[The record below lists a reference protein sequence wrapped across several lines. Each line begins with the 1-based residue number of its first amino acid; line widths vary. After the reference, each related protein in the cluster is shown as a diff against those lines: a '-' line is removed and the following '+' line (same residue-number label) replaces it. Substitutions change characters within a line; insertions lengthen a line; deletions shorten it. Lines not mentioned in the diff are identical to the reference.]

1 MPESRI
7 RHAPSVKQ
15 PTQSGRS
22 LPSPEETSQE
32 LATPID
38 GSVRKHPASD
48 RGSEFVAGRGS
59 VDTLPDSRRS
69 GGRAAPGTPCLRH
82 RTSTPRGDPTSSR
95 PSVCQSDP
103 GPAPSLFV
111 QDGIRRRCREGGS
124 RGWRAVCLRGRKAV
138 LHVMGERIASEKRR
152 NPWTSQIDPSGWP
165 QRARKAATQWTPPS
179 PGRSCLR
186 SENSNR
192 WPPARATSVQS

>member
-1 MPESRI
+1 M

-22 LPSPEETSQE
+22 LPSPERTSQE

-38 GSVRKHPASD
+38 GSVRTHPASD

-69 GGRAAPGTPCLRH
+69 DGRATPGTPCLRH
-82 RTSTPRGDPTSSR
+82 RTSTPGGDPTSSR

-111 QDGIRRRCREGGS
+111 PDGIRGRCREGGS
-124 RGWRAVCLRGRKAV
+124 RGCSSGVLTLQLAAVRV
-138 LHVMGERIASEKRR
+138 QDVVMSRSLVV
-152 NPWTSQIDPSGWP
+152 
-165 QRARKAATQWTPPS
+165 AATGLLLTLPACGADAAPTGPTPRRPCRRPRLSPPS
-179 PGRSCLR
+179 HRPRSPCR
-186 SENSNR
+186 FHHC
-192 WPPARATSVQS
+192 PTRAW